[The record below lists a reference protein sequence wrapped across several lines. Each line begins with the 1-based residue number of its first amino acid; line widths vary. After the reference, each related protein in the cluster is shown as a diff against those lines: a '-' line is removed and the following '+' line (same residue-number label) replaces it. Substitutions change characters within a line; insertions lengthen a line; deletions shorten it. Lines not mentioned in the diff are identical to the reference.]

1 MSPSAV
7 PPPARDPLGSAG
19 LSLHE
24 TDAPGAASTARPG
37 LCRFAILTTV
47 AALLLIKLGAM
58 VSSTGSGMA
67 YLDWPLANGSLWPKE
82 MYEWSPGL
90 FEHGHRTLATL
101 VGLLTLVL
109 TIWTLRVDAR
119 PAVRRFAIGLLAL
132 VVAQGLLGGLTVL
145 MGAKD
150 GTRQPSPWISTAHGV
165 VGQVF
170 LCALTV
176 FAFAVSRAFERRTPI
191 SADIAHTARRLTGLG
206 LLAVFAQL
214 GLGAIVRHL
223 NITGVL
229 WLHISMAIVVALLI
243 LVGALYC
250 STKLAAVAGFRSTSR
265 VLLIALGVQL
275 ALGVATL
282 VVRGGGKDTATVD
295 QVGRAL
301 TVTGHV
307 AVGAVMFLLATLLY
321 ARTRRNLVAA

>member
-7 PPPARDPLGSAG
+7 SPPVRDPAG
-19 LSLHE
+19 
-24 TDAPGAASTARPG
+24 APNLALRPEGQPAGGRG
-37 LCRFAILTTV
+37 LYRFAVFTIV
-47 AALLLIKLGAM
+47 AALVLIKVGAM

-90 FEHGHRTLATL
+90 FEHGHRTLASG
-101 VGLLTLVL
+101 VGLLTLIL
-109 TIWTLRVDAR
+109 TIWTLRSERRAW
-119 PAVRRFAIGLLAL
+119 VRRFALGLLAL

-145 MGAKD
+145 MGGREKGA
-150 GTRQPSPWISTAHGV
+150 QPSPWISTAHGV
-165 VGQVF
+165 FAQVF

-176 FAFAVSRAFERRTPI
+176 FAFAVSRAWHQR
-191 SADIAHTARRLTGLG
+191 SAVAASTIATARRLASLG
-206 LLAVFAQL
+206 VASIFVQL

-223 NITGVL
+223 NIQGVL
-229 WLHISMAIVVALLI
+229 WLHITMAMLVAMLI

-250 STKLAAVAGFRSTSR
+250 STRLADVQGFRGLTR
-265 VLLIALGVQL
+265 AMLAVLVAQLLLGIV
-275 ALGVATL
+275 TL

-307 AVGAVMFLLATLLY
+307 VVGAIMFLLATLLY
-321 ARTRRNLVAA
+321 ARTRRNLVAT